1 MNAAA
6 QIVLSEQPRKTT
18 DVLRALVAQMTQEEQ
33 DLLVEREQRHDR
45 TYRTALLTGGLSGI
59 ASLAAIS
66 AFIVLLQQ
74 YLIARDQSTATISEQ
89 TQRLRT
95 TLASIGDAV
104 ITTDIKGCI
113 TSMNAVAESL
123 TGYESS
129 ETIGQPL
136 NSVFEIVNETTRQPV
151 KNPAVR
157 ALAEG
162 AIVGLAN
169 HTVLIAK
176 DGTER
181 PIDDSA
187 APIRQTEGE
196 VLGCVLVFRDVTQ
209 RRRAEEKLQN
219 SEERFRSLVDATT
232 SIVWT
237 TNEAGEFMTPQPSW
251 SQYTGQTWDE
261 LKGFGWANAL
271 HPEDQEHIRLRWEE
285 ASRQRSLYQSKGRL
299 WHAPSQSYRYFEVK
313 GVPIYN
319 TDGSLREWVGMCV
332 DVEDRKRL
340 EADQKKLIWLADNTT
355 DFIGMCDL
363 EGVPFYANLAA
374 LRKVGL
380 DSTEEVGQMN
390 IITDLIF
397 PEDQDRI
404 ANEFFP
410 SVLEKGNG
418 RIEVRF
424 RHQKTGEA
432 VWMLFSVTTLTDA
445 EGRPTGFATISQDI
459 TERRQMENNLR
470 QLAADLSEADRRKD
484 EFLATLAHELRNPL
498 APIRNGLEVMKVA
511 DPNSETVERVQAMM
525 ERQIVHM
532 VRLVDDLL
540 DMSRISRGKI
550 DLHRE
555 RVELSSII
563 DQAIETSCPLIDLA
577 GHELTVTQPPQPIY
591 INADL
596 VRLAQV
602 VSNLLTNASKY
613 SEPGGQIWLTV
624 ELQGSDVIV
633 SVKDTG
639 IGISPDMLPHIFDL
653 FTQADGASVRSQ
665 GGLGIGLTLVKQL
678 VEMHGGSVRALSR
691 GPDQGSKFVVR
702 LPILIEQPGLARSEQ
717 TDSELPPSE
726 TRRRILIVDDNEDAA
741 WSLELLFQSYGDE
754 TQRASDGLAAITA
767 AAAFQPD
774 IVLLDI
780 GLPKLNGY
788 EVARQIR
795 EQSWGKDMLLV
806 ALTGWGQQEDRRK
819 SSEAGFDAHMV
830 KPIEHTALT
839 QLLAELLG

>member
-1 MNAAA
+1 MY
-6 QIVLSEQPRKTT
+6 RFTT
-18 DVLRALVAQMTQEEQ
+18 PM
-33 DLLVEREQRHDR
+33 
-45 TYRTALLTGGLSGI
+45 GLYG
-59 ASLAAIS
+59 
-66 AFIVLLQQ
+66 
-74 YLIARDQSTATISEQ
+74 
-89 TQRLRT
+89 
-95 TLASIGDAV
+95 
-104 ITTDIKGCI
+104 
-113 TSMNAVAESL
+113 
-123 TGYESS
+123 
-129 ETIGQPL
+129 
-136 NSVFEIVNETTRQPV
+136 
-151 KNPAVR
+151 
-157 ALAEG
+157 
-162 AIVGLAN
+162 
-169 HTVLIAK
+169 
-176 DGTER
+176 
-181 PIDDSA
+181 
-187 APIRQTEGE
+187 
-196 VLGCVLVFRDVTQ
+196 
-209 RRRAEEKLQN
+209 
-219 SEERFRSLVDATT
+219 
-232 SIVWT
+232 
-237 TNEAGEFMTPQPSW
+237 
-251 SQYTGQTWDE
+251 
-261 LKGFGWANAL
+261 
-271 HPEDQEHIRLRWEE
+271 
-285 ASRQRSLYQSKGRL
+285 
-299 WHAPSQSYRYFEVK
+299 
-313 GVPIYN
+313 
-319 TDGSLREWVGMCV
+319 EWVGMCV

-340 EADQKKLIWLADNTT
+340 EAEQKKLIWLADNTT

-363 EGVPFYANLAA
+363 EGVPFYATNLAA

-380 DSTEEVGQMN
+380 DSTEEVRQMN

-410 SVLEKGNG
+410 SVLENGSG
-418 RIEVRF
+418 RIEIRF

-432 VWMLFSVTTLTDA
+432 IWMSYSVTTLMDA

-459 TERRQMENNLR
+459 TERRQMEDNLR
-470 QLAADLSEADRRKD
+470 QLADDLSKADRRKD

-511 DPNSETVERVQAMM
+511 DPNSETVERVQVIM

-555 RVELSSII
+555 WVEMSSII
-563 DQAIETSCPLIDLA
+563 DQAIETSRPLIDSA

-624 ELQGSDVIV
+624 EPQGSDVIV
-633 SVKDTG
+633 SVKDKG

-678 VEMHGGSVRALSR
+678 VEMHGGSVRALSQ
-691 GPDQGSKFVVR
+691 GSDQGSEFVVR

-717 TDSELPPSE
+717 TDDKSPHSE

-754 TQRASDGLAAITA
+754 TQRASDGLAAIKA
-767 AAAFQPD
+767 AEAFRPD

-780 GLPKLNGY
+780 GLPRLNGY
-788 EVARQIR
+788 EVARHIR

-819 SSEAGFDAHMV
+819 SSEAGFNDHMV
-830 KPIEHTALT
+830 KPIEHNALT
-839 QLLAELLG
+839 QLLSELSG